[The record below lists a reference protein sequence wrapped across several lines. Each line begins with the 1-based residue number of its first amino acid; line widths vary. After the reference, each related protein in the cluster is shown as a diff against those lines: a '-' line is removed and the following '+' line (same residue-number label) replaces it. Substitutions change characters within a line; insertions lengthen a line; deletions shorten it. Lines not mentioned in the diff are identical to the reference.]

1 MAPKIGAPD
10 SEAGDENFGEEGGG
24 RRWRGRKWR
33 RGRPS
38 NDPSFVREQHGMSQ
52 KHLISDHFQ
61 HKVHIEF
68 LSVIT
73 EWFRELIIWKSHRE
87 SGEQDLSTWLH
98 TSRRPSWR
106 SRSRTCRAV
115 FGSDRPLRAPFR
127 PSLGAGPGPRRCR
140 LAPGEPA
147 RRRRRSGGARFV
159 PGPRTPP
166 RAPRPRPG
174 EGTGGRSRRAAERRR
189 QSNSSRAAAARSEQ
203 RDTRCDDSHAQI
215 S

>member
-1 MAPKIGAPD
+1 MILYTQHTWQNAFCDHRRAQREGWLDGSNKLCRANEHICLKTACYTRGILYYED
-10 SEAGDENFGEEGGG
+10 RFCDHRGVQQDFGIDLGEPYCDHRADLVEGGLEEY
-24 RRWRGRKWR
+24 
-33 RGRPS
+33 S
-38 NDPSFVREQHGMSQ
+38 
-52 KHLISDHFQ
+52 
-61 HKVHIEF
+61 
-68 LSVIT
+68 
-73 EWFRELIIWKSHRE
+73 
-87 SGEQDLSTWLH
+87 LH
-98 TSRRPSWR
+98 SLCRSRRPSWR